1 MTTTHDDPYRLSY
14 EQESLWF
21 REVFTDR
28 LGMSNVPAAWRI
40 RGLLDADALRD
51 ACARLTHRHA
61 ALRTVFDST
70 DGEPR
75 QWADPAVVPDFAVV
89 ECATEEAVRRAGR
102 AELLRPFDLRSGP
115 PVRFRLYRLGPGHH
129 VFVMTAH
136 HLVIDAASVGI
147 ALTEIGE
154 FYRAAVTG
162 TAPRLTPL
170 TLGHRDFVTLQR
182 ADVDDARLA
191 ELTDYWTRRLAG
203 APHTVDLPTDRPRPR
218 TRRALGGVALDRL
231 PAGLDAGLR
240 ELARQTGS
248 TEFIVL
254 LAAFRLLLWRSSGQR
269 DLLIGAPVSGR
280 DHVGSEDLVGF
291 FINMLVLRGTVGART
306 SFRELVE
313 AERDSVL
320 GAFDHKDMPF
330 SRLVEVIR
338 PDRDPASSPLVQ
350 VTFSY
355 RPADAEAPALPGL
368 EVGDFHLHGTSLQ
381 FDLVLELLRDAD
393 GTEVLCGYDEDI
405 FDAAAIRAMV
415 ARFPVLLAA
424 ALAEPDRPA
433 AELRWSTAADREAV
447 SRFGHGPERRGG
459 PLPADAV
466 AAWARDRPEAVAVR
480 HAGRAITYAELNAD
494 ADRLAGRLLAAGLGP
509 ESPVGVLL
517 DDRGELPAA
526 LLAVARAG
534 CALLPLDPAHPA
546 RRQAGMLRDAG
557 ARALITDRPAAD
569 LPPEAV
575 DLLLP
580 PADPSRIPV
589 FPAVDPD
596 QLAYLL
602 YTSGST
608 GRPKAVGVSHRS
620 LATCLDD
627 TRDELGIAPGTRM
640 AAASPVSFDIG
651 VLEVL
656 LPLHAGA
663 ELVVSESHRRGD
675 GAALAEFL
683 RTWRPDFFFATPAL
697 WQMLLLAEWPGD
709 PRLTAMTGGEA
720 VPAELASRV
729 RERVARLV
737 QMYGPTETTVHST
750 RDTIGAGPLPAV
762 LPVGR
767 PIGGTTAHVLDGDL
781 RPVPPGVVGE
791 LCLGGAGVARGYY
804 GRPGLTA
811 QRFVPSPFGP
821 PGARLYRTGDLA
833 RLLADGRLELRG
845 RDDDQIKV
853 NGVRVEPGEIDAV
866 LAVHPDVDAA
876 VTVVAGGV
884 RRIVACLRPAA
895 GGPARHGATD
905 ELVASVRAHAER
917 HLPAAML
924 PSGYLVLDTL
934 PITGNGKIDRALLAE
949 QAVRE
954 TAGAPVSGALP
965 GTAGERLVADAWAAA
980 LGVSAVGVE
989 DNFFA
994 LGGNSLLAARVM
1006 SDLRKRTGVRVPMS
1020 TLLEAPTVGAFAAR
1034 LDRAGAAE
1042 RPAPDGAEATES
1054 KEAEQPAVTGA
1065 GSRSHRGAASLNWLR
1080 RGTRTPVLA
1089 LAHPVGGAALCY
1101 AELVAALGGDWQ
1113 VCAFESSGRTDGTL
1127 AETAAGYLRE
1137 LSGVTSGPVV
1147 FAGWSLGGLLAYE
1160 MAARTRPADGSA
1172 PAVLMIDTTPPA
1184 DFDWEAEL
1192 AGNGVLRTFAREA
1205 LRLVPAHPVAPPDGL
1220 WSGPRR
1226 EALEW
1231 LARTTGLGDVE
1242 EMERRLAITE
1252 ANLVAARAYLP
1263 RPAEVELHFV
1273 EPEEERS
1280 QAELWMDL
1288 AETVTV
1294 TKAPGDHYSV
1304 ITGAGAARIAALLA
1318 DLE

>member
-1 MTTTHDDPYRLSY
+1 MTTTHGGPAADRPYRLSH

-40 RGLLDADALRD
+40 RGALDAGALRG
-51 ACARLTHRHA
+51 ACAEVMRRHP
-61 ALRTVFDST
+61 ALRTVFDTADSV
-70 DGEPR
+70 PR
-75 QWADPAVVPDFAVV
+75 QWADPAAVPDFAVV
-89 ECATEEAVRRAGR
+89 DRATEEAVRQAGR
-102 AELLRPFDLRSGP
+102 AELLHRFDLRGGP
-115 PVRFRLYRLGPGHH
+115 PVRFRLYRLGAGHH

-162 TAPRLTPL
+162 TAARLAPL
-170 TLGHRDFVTLQR
+170 TLEHRDFVALQR

-191 ELTDYWTRRLAG
+191 ELTAYWTRRLAG
-203 APHTVDLPTDRPRPR
+203 APQTVGLATDRPRPR
-218 TRRALGGVALDRL
+218 NRRALGGVALDRV

-240 ELARQTGS
+240 ELARQTGA

-280 DHVGSEDLVGF
+280 DHAGSEDLVGF
-291 FINMLVLRGTVGART
+291 FINMLVLRGTVGGRM
-306 SFRELVE
+306 SFRDLVA

-330 SRLVEVIR
+330 SRLVEAMR

-355 RPADAEAPALPGL
+355 RPADAGAPALPGL

-381 FDLVLELLRDAD
+381 FDLVLELLRDGD
-393 GTEVLCGYDEDI
+393 GAEVLCGYDEDI
-405 FDAAAIRAMV
+405 FDPETIRALV

-433 AELRWSTAADREAV
+433 ADLCWTTPADREAM
-447 SRFGHGPERRGG
+447 SRSGRGPAERGG

-466 AAWARDRPEAVAVR
+466 AAWARRRPGAVAVR
-480 HAGRAITYAELNAD
+480 HAGVATTYAGLDAA
-494 ADRLAGRLLAAGLGP
+494 ADRLAARLLHAGLGP

-517 DDRGELPAA
+517 DDRGELPVTV
-526 LLAVARAG
+526 LAVARAG

-546 RRQAGMLRDAG
+546 RRHTGMLRDAG
-557 ARALITDRPAAD
+557 ARALITDRQAGD
-569 LPPEAV
+569 LPPEAA

-580 PADPSRIPV
+580 PAGPARIPAL
-589 FPAVDPD
+589 PAVDPD

-620 LATCLDD
+620 LANCLDD
-627 TRDELGIAPGTRM
+627 TRDELGVAPGTRM
-640 AAASPVSFDIG
+640 ASASPVSFDIG
-651 VLEVL
+651 VLELL
-656 LPLHAGA
+656 LPLYAGA

-675 GAALAEFL
+675 GVALAEFL
-683 RTWRPDFFFATPAL
+683 RASRPDFFFATPAL

-709 PRLTAMTGGEA
+709 PRLTAMTGGET

-729 RERVARLV
+729 RGRVARLV

-750 RDTIGAGPLPAV
+750 RDTIGAGPLPAL

-767 PIGGTTAHVLDGDL
+767 PIAGTTAHVLDADL

-791 LCLGGAGVARGYY
+791 LCLGGAGLARGYH

-811 QRFVPSPFGP
+811 RRFVPSPFGP

-866 LAVHPDVDAA
+866 LTGHPDVEAA
-876 VTVVAGGV
+876 VTVVTGGPADASGGV
-884 RRIVACLRPAA
+884 RRLVACLRPAVPA
-895 GGPARHGATD
+895 YGPVAADG
-905 ELVASVRAHAER
+905 LVAAVRAYAGR
-917 HLPAAML
+917 HLPAAMT

-934 PITGNGKIDRALLAE
+934 PITDNGKVDRARLAE
-949 QAVRE
+949 RA
-954 TAGAPVSGALP
+954 AGELARAHAPGGRP
-965 GTAGERLVADAWAAA
+965 GTAGERLVADVWAAA
-980 LGVSAVGVE
+980 LGVPEVGPD

-1006 SDLRKRTGVRVPMS
+1006 SDLRRRMGVRVPMS
-1020 TLLEAPTVGAFAAR
+1020 TLLEAPTVAAFAAR
-1034 LDRAGAAE
+1034 LDKAAE
-1042 RPAPDGAEATES
+1042 AEGRR
-1054 KEAEQPAVTGA
+1054 AEGSGSSSQGGGA
-1065 GSRSHRGAASLNWLR
+1065 GSVSWLR
-1080 RGTRTPVLA
+1080 KGTRTPVLA

-1113 VCAFESSGRTDGTL
+1113 VCAFESAGGPGGTL
-1127 AETAAGYLRE
+1127 AGTAAGYLRE
-1137 LSGVTSGPVV
+1137 LSDLTCGPVV

-1160 MAARTRPADGSA
+1160 MAARTRRADGIVPS
-1172 PAVLMIDTTPPA
+1172 VLMIDTTPPA
-1184 DFDWEAEL
+1184 AFDWDAEL
-1192 AGNGVLRTFAREA
+1192 AGDGVLRTFVREA
-1205 LRLVPAHPVAPPDGL
+1205 LRLTPGRSVPPPDEL
-1220 WSGPRR
+1220 WHGPRR

-1231 LARTTGLGDVE
+1231 LARTTGLGDVD
-1242 EMERRLAITE
+1242 EMARRLAVTE
-1252 ANLVAARAYLP
+1252 ANLLAARAYVP

-1273 EPEEERS
+1273 EPAEEHPR
-1280 QAELWMDL
+1280 AELWMDL
-1288 AETVTV
+1288 ADTVTV
-1294 TKAPGDHYSV
+1294 AKAPGDHYSV